1 MKNVI
6 ITGAD
11 GFVGSYT
18 TQYFLQ
24 QGCHVLAI
32 GRKAQPVRLVPDE
45 NLTWLQWDISNIASI
60 AEVIPAGVYDS
71 FLHFAWEGSAGA
83 QRTDCAL
90 QMANALAAAECVKVA
105 KKLGCSRFAGAGSI
119 MEYETEAVIH
129 AQGAK
134 PGMGYVYGMG
144 KQVAHGLCKAVA
156 AEVGIDFLW
165 PMITNAY
172 GPGETSP
179 RFVNTTLQKVI
190 NGQPLQFTAAT
201 QNYDFVYVTDV
212 AKAFYLVAKRG
223 KPFHEYMIG
232 SGNARP
238 LKEFIREM
246 VAACAPGAMLQFGEI
261 PFTGVNLSLE
271 IFDTGALE
279 IDCGFRAEVSFGA
292 GTKQTL
298 QWLRGQQDVL

>member
-18 TQYFLQ
+18 VAYFLE
-24 QGCHVLAI
+24 QGCHVLAL
-32 GRKAQPVRLVPDE
+32 GRKEDPVRLHPAE
-45 NLTWLQWDISNIASI
+45 NLRYLPCDITDPTTML
-60 AEVIPAGVYDS
+60 EKVPAGVYDT
-71 FLHFAWEGSAGA
+71 FLHFAWEGSAGSK
-83 QRTDCAL
+83 RTDCAL
-90 QMANALAAAECVKVA
+90 QMGNALTAAECVRTA
-105 KKLGCSRFAGAGSI
+105 AKLGCSRFVGAGSI

-129 AQGAK
+129 ALGAK

-156 AEVGIDFLW
+156 AEVGIAFLW

-179 RFVNTTLQKVI
+179 RFVNTALQKVI

-212 AKAFYLVAKRG
+212 AKAFYLVAKEGR
-223 KPFHEYMIG
+223 PFCEYMIG

-238 LKEFIREM
+238 LKDFIREM
-246 VAACAPGAMLQFGEI
+246 GETCAPEAELLFGDI
-261 PFTGVNLSLE
+261 PFTGVNLPLE
-271 IFDTGALE
+271 IFDISDLMQ
-279 IDCGFRAEVSFGA
+279 DCGFSPEVSFGA
-292 GTKQTL
+292 GTKRTL
-298 QWLRGQQDVL
+298 EWLRGQA

>member
-18 TQYFLQ
+18 AAYFLS
-24 QGCHVLAI
+24 QGCHVLAL
-32 GRKAQPVRLVPDE
+32 GRKEKPVRLHPQE
-45 NLTWLQWDISNIASI
+45 NLTYLQCDISNPDAML
-60 AEVIPAGVYDS
+60 ENIPAGVYDT
-71 FLHFAWEGSAGA
+71 FLHFAWEGSAGPK
-83 QRTDCAL
+83 RTDCAL
-90 QMANALAAAECVKVA
+90 QMANALTVASCVRTA
-105 KKLGCSRFAGAGSI
+105 KKLGCTRFVGAGSI

-129 AQGAK
+129 TQGVK

-165 PMITNAY
+165 PMIINAY

-179 RFVNTTLQKVI
+179 RFVNTTLRKI
-190 NGQPLQFTAAT
+190 LAGEPLQFTAAT
-201 QNYDFVYVTDV
+201 QNYDFLYVTDV
-212 AKAFYLVAKRG
+212 AKAFYLVAKEG

-238 LKEFIREM
+238 LRKFIQEIA
-246 VAACAPGAMLQFGEI
+246 AACAPEAPLQFGDI
-261 PFTGVNLSLE
+261 PFTGVDLPLSA
-271 IFDTGALE
+271 FDTTQLE
-279 IDCGFRAEVSFGA
+279 KDCGFQPEISFA
-292 GTKQTL
+292 QGTKMTME
-298 QWLRGQQDVL
+298 WLREQER

>member
-32 GRKAQPVRLVPDE
+32 GRKVQPVRLAPDE

-60 AEVIPAGVYDS
+60 AEAIPAGVYDT
-71 FLHFAWEGSAGA
+71 FLHFAWEGSAGSK
-83 QRTDCAL
+83 RTDASL

-105 KKLGCSRFAGAGSI
+105 KKLGCSRFVGAGSI

-129 AQGAK
+129 AQGVK

-144 KQVAHGLCKAVA
+144 KQVAHGLCKVA
-156 AEVGIDFLW
+156 AAEAGIDFLW

-172 GPGETSP
+172 GPGETAP
-179 RFVNTTLQKVI
+179 RFINTTLRKMI
-190 NGQPLQFTAAT
+190 LGQPLQFTAAT

-212 AKAFYLVAKRG
+212 AKAFYLVAKEGR
-223 KPFHEYMIG
+223 PFCEYMIG

-246 VAACAPGAMLQFGEI
+246 ASACAPEATLQFGEI
-261 PFTGVNLSLE
+261 PFTGVNLPLE
-271 IFDTGALE
+271 VFGISALE
-279 IDCGFRAEVSFGA
+279 QDCGFSPEVSFGE
-292 GTKQTL
+292 GTKRTL
-298 QWLRGQQDVL
+298 EWLKGR